1 MLRKSFARVGIAFLA
16 GLGFW
21 LSLGTIWV
29 IGQVSLH
36 YLPTTI
42 LEIIT

>member
-1 MLRKSFARVGIAFLA
+1 MWRFTYGYLA

-21 LSLGTIWV
+21 AALGTLWV

-36 YLPTTI
+36 YLPPFI